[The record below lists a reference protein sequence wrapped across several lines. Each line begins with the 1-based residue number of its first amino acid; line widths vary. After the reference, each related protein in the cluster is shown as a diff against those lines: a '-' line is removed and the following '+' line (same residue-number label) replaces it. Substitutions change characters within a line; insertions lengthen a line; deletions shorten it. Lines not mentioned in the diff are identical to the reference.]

1 MNKLQ
6 IVFGSLQI
14 SFNDVII
21 LVIPKDA
28 CAIDSLSLAQQ
39 TPYVCIFNN
48 YLGSFTPVF
57 KQPLSTCIDS
67 TNVAFTT
74 TTFIAFAEANLGF

>member
-21 LVIPKDA
+21 LVIPKNA
-28 CAIDSLSLAQQ
+28 CAIDSLSLTQQ
-39 TPYVCIFNN
+39 TPYVSIFNN

-57 KQPLSTCIDS
+57 SQPLSTCIDS